1 MSHLTEL
8 SYGRSTELIAY
19 AFQEPKAMDSGER
32 NTGLGQPDPSMWDLM
47 NELMASATGSC
58 NTSQTSLSNI
68 SQPNVMKFTPMPR
81 SDGSECKLP
90 LLPLDVHTPIRI
102 SLHPFYTPKKAH
114 FCAVFPPVCRGPTQ
128 FLDARLNNV
137 IKRETL
143 NMFRSGKG

>member
-68 SQPNVMKFTPMPR
+68 SQPNVMKFTSMPKSDR
-81 SDGSECKLP
+81 SEYKLA
-90 LLPLDVHTPIRI
+90 LLTLELHTPIRI
-102 SLHPFYTPKKAH
+102 FLYPFLYPEKRT
-114 FCAVFPPVCRGPTQ
+114 FCTAFSPANRGQTQ
-128 FLDARLNNV
+128 FLNARSNNV
-137 IKRETL
+137 IK
-143 NMFRSGKG
+143 G